1 MLPSEPKIFHG
12 RHSEVSDILDL
23 FKGKTPR
30 IAILGAGGMGKSS
43 LAKALLHH
51 SNITTMYQQNRVFV
65 GCSLATTKMELVAL
79 IGTHIGLELGKDP
92 IQAVLKQFSN
102 SPPSLLILDELETLW
117 ESTESR
123 GDIEELLSLLTD
135 INHLALMVSGWVCVP
150 MIFYSYHIRSLCV
163 GQKDQQRCNGQG
175 HFCCP

>member
-12 RHSEVSDILDL
+12 HNSEVSDILDL
-23 FKGKTPR
+23 FKSKTPR

-51 SNITTMYQQNRVFV
+51 RTITAMYQQNRFFV
-65 GCSLATTKMELVAL
+65 GCNSASTKLELGAL
-79 IGTHIGLELGKDP
+79 IGTHIGLKPGKDP

-102 SPPSLLILDELETLW
+102 NPPSLLILDELDTLW

-135 INHLALMVSGWVCVP
+135 VNHLALMVSGW
-150 MIFYSYHIRSLCV
+150 LL
-163 GQKDQQRCNGQG
+163 
-175 HFCCP
+175 